1 MKKLIY
7 FILAMTPIFALAS
20 GSENG
25 GHGEGIPETVK
36 YQAINIIILIAGII
50 YFAKG
55 AVVSFFTSR
64 QAEYVQAAQKSA
76 KARQEAESNLTEVKT
91 KLQDLVGKQD
101 ETITLAHSQAE
112 ETKKQLMAEAEQISK
127 RIKDEAAL
135 TAKLEIQKAEKA
147 LREQLIHDSFE
158 IARNVLAKDISTQDH
173 ASLQS
178 SFSKNIEG
186 AAK

>member
-1 MKKLIY
+1 MFL
-7 FILAMTPIFALAS
+7 FPVLALAS
-20 GSENG
+20 SSEHG

-36 YQAINIIILIAGII
+36 YQAINIFILIAGII

-55 AVVSFFTSR
+55 AVVDFFKTR
-64 QAEYVQAAQKSA
+64 QTEYTQAAQKSA
-76 KARQEAESNLTEVKT
+76 KARQDAEANLVDVKS

-101 ETITLAHSQAE
+101 ETITLAHSQAD
-112 ETKKQLMAEAEQISK
+112 ETKKQLMAEAAMLSK
-127 RIKDEAAL
+127 RIKEEAEL

-147 LREQLIHDSFE
+147 LRDQLIHDSLE
-158 IARNVLAKDISTQDH
+158 VARQVLAKDISSQDH
-173 ASLQS
+173 SNLQS